1 MALSGDYWEVK
12 YCSSLAWD
20 EEKLSEFGLSTQLWQ
35 EHVHMV
41 LILENISPLLNKL
54 PLLWFCTN
62 CSDGC
67 CATASEIRLVTCYII
82 VGLYT

>member
-1 MALSGDYWEVK
+1 MALSGNYWEVK

-41 LILENISPLLNKL
+41 LILEKRNVSEYFPFTTIMVLHKLL
-54 PLLWFCTN
+54 
-62 CSDGC
+62 
-67 CATASEIRLVTCYII
+67 
-82 VGLYT
+82 